1 MHVTVHVTVSLA
13 ANPSPATGDI
23 LTVLRQLRRCDAS
36 VWCRVD
42 ADHVTCRCSRTSFES
57 CFLGCSSSRWIPQ
70 LSYSLFFSLQWLRF
84 WGGAF
89 GVPSAVFPP
98 PLAESESRAERKHLL
113 AVRWRLSAGG
123 AQRLVAPLLLRPQQR
138 RLSVG
143 VSRRGAAAG
152 STETHP
158 AVHQTV
164 EEALRA
170 RGERLRTEDTVS
182 QGRVPAFTSQCSSS
196 WPACCRHSDH
206 VTLK

>member
-1 MHVTVHVTVSLA
+1 MLW
-13 ANPSPATGDI
+13 
-23 LTVLRQLRRCDAS
+23 RLRRCHAS

-42 ADHVTCRCSRTSFES
+42 ADHVTCRCSRASFES
-57 CFLGCSSSRWIPQ
+57 RFLGCSSSRWIPK
-70 LSYSLFFSLQWLRF
+70 LSSSLFFVLRWLRF
-84 WGGAF
+84 WGGAV
-89 GVPSAVFPP
+89 GVLSAVFPP

-138 RLSVG
+138 RLCVG
-143 VSRRGAAAG
+143 VSRRDAAAG
-152 STETHP
+152 STETRP

-182 QGRVPAFTSQCSSS
+182 RGACPRFYLPVVLFSVQPAADT
-196 WPACCRHSDH
+196 RIM
-206 VTLK
+206 